1 MSTSRAENREIVGTR
16 HPRLIGQRRAKP
28 LSERVTKLETVVYF
42 FLGTIA
48 IAVFSVAGF
57 IYAHWEQICALLE
70 GLNKIIEHGS

>member
-1 MSTSRAENREIVGTR
+1 MSTSKAENREIVGTR
-16 HPRLIGQRRAKP
+16 RVGVIGQPRTGT

-48 IAVFSVAGF
+48 IVIFAVVGF